1 MLLAL
6 SVARNAARKVRPGGT
21 LLFMG
26 GTGGRRVGLGLGF
39 VSAVTR
45 RDACADRQPR
55 ARAGPG
61 QSHRRRLR
69 RHTVV
74 GVASRRWA
82 RSPPPSA
89 PRYAPIRRVVGPADL
104 AALALHIMT
113 NTALT
118 GATYDVDGGY
128 IATIES

>member
-1 MLLAL
+1 LLAL
-6 SVARNAARKVRPGGT
+6 WVARNAARKVRPGGT

-26 GTGGRRVGLGLGF
+26 GTGGPPRGSRARAHVGGH
-39 VSAVTR
+39 R
-45 RDACADRQPR
+45 RDACADRQPQ
-55 ARAGPG
+55 AGAGPG
-61 QSHRRRLR
+61 QSDRRRLR

-89 PRYAPIRRVVGPADL
+89 PRYAPIRRVVGPADV

-128 IATIES
+128 IATIE